1 MLPRHI
7 AVRNI
12 SANDWYNKMKEL
24 RKTKGIENTLTC
36 MHRKMFNAQNTNND
50 REGLLYRFYRLHG
63 DD

>member
-12 SANDWYNKMKEL
+12 SVNDWYSKMKEL
-24 RKTKGIENTLTC
+24 GKTKGIESTLTY
-36 MHRKMFNAQNTNND
+36 MHRKMFNTQNTNND
-50 REGLLYRFYRLHG
+50 REGLLYRSYGLRV